1 MKTAFAIW
9 EDRIAPVFDTTRQL
23 RLVESDGTAV
33 TGESLES
40 LAPDEPHRIAGRLAE
55 LGVGILVCGAI
66 SRPLHQLIAAQGIE
80 VVPFVTGETGAVV
93 RAWLGNALDGD
104 SFAMPGCCGR
114 GRRGMLRGQRW
125 ENQDMMLGN
134 AGGGKGQGGGGQG
147 GGRGRG
153 QGTGGGMGGG
163 GCGQG
168 GECVCPACGHRLPHE
183 RGVPCVT
190 RQCPKCGAAM
200 TRA

>member
-1 MKTAFAIW
+1 MKAAFAIW
-9 EDRIAPVFDTTRQL
+9 EDRIAPVFDTARQL

-40 LAPDEPHRIAGRLAE
+40 LVPDDPHRIAGRLTE

-66 SRPLHQLIAAQGIE
+66 SRPLHQLIVSQGIE
-80 VVPFVTGETGAVV
+80 VVPFVTGETGTVV
-93 RAWLGNALDGD
+93 RAWLGSTLDGD
-104 SFAMPGCCGR
+104 RFAMPGCCGR
-114 GRRGMLRGQRW
+114 R
-125 ENQDMMLGN
+125 
-134 AGGGKGQGGGGQG
+134 
-147 GGRGRG
+147 RG
-153 QGTGGGMGGG
+153 QGR

-190 RQCPKCGAAM
+190 RRCPKCGAAM

>member
-9 EDRIAPVFDTTRQL
+9 EDRIAPVFDTARQL
-23 RLVESDGTAV
+23 RLVESDGTTV

-40 LAPDEPHRIAGRLAE
+40 LPPDDPHRIAGRLTE

-66 SRPLHQLIAAQGIE
+66 SRPLHQLIASQGIE

-93 RAWLGNALDGD
+93 RAWLGNTLDGER
-104 SFAMPGCCGR
+104 FAMPGCCGR
-114 GRRGMLRGQRW
+114 GRRQGRGC
-125 ENQDMMLGN
+125 
-134 AGGGKGQGGGGQG
+134 GQGG
-147 GGRGRG
+147 
-153 QGTGGGMGGG
+153 MGG

-200 TRA
+200 TRI